1 MAIRET
7 ITRYSLI
14 IKKLKISPSS
24 FQDISKY
31 LQYQSALN
39 GYTYNKSIR
48 TFQRDIQDI
57 NSLYC
62 FDIRFNRSKNVYYI
76 DSSTEPELKDRMLE
90 AFELFNVLNH
100 ANGLANYIQL
110 ETHSARGT
118 NQLNVLLNA
127 IKNQQLIKFQ
137 YQKFYESEA
146 NDRNVEPLLLKEYK
160 FRWYLI
166 AKDLNS
172 NKIRTFGLDRI
183 YNVTSSNRKFKT
195 SNIQEI
201 KDSFKNSFGI
211 ICPENGIVKEI
222 ILAFEPEQGQY
233 IKSLPLHLSQEI
245 LKDNHD
251 EVWVKLNLFITQDF
265 IIELLSHGAA
275 LTVLKPKSL
284 ANTIKKIH
292 ERAAQNY

>member
-1 MAIRET
+1 MKSFCLNVTNKKTSEDCKKCLSILDENKNNLNPT
-7 ITRYSLI
+7 DYTN
-14 IKKLKISPSS
+14 KKL
-24 FQDISKY
+24 
-31 LQYQSALN
+31 QY
-39 GYTYNKSIR
+39 
-48 TFQRDIQDI
+48 F
-57 NSLYC
+57 
-62 FDIRFNRSKNVYYI
+62 
-76 DSSTEPELKDRMLE
+76 
-90 AFELFNVLNH
+90 
-100 ANGLANYIQL
+100 
-110 ETHSARGT
+110 
-118 NQLNVLLNA
+118 
-127 IKNQQLIKFQ
+127 
-137 YQKFYESEA
+137 
-146 NDRNVEPLLLKEYK
+146 LLLKEYK

-172 NKIRTFGLDRI
+172 NKIKTFGLDRI